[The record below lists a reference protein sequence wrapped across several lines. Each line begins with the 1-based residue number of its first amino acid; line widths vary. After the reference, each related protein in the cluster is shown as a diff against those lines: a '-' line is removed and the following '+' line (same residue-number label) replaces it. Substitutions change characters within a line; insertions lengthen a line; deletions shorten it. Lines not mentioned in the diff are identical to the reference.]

1 MDRWFLSSKFDVS
14 NFHPIS
20 RLYCL
25 PKIGYYGGFGET
37 AQVCPEGAGCC
48 TCEEDSFASLSEGL
62 DQLHNIDGFN
72 YDGYCKCISGSLD
85 VPFPLPGH
93 CRSEDPSRL
102 DQIIACP
109 NKDNCDGALAAVVE
123 YELLLLHDD
132 ITLLDVEAVTSTRT
146 SPYTS
151 GHCKEGTTGR
161 LCVACAN
168 DFFDMSGTC
177 IKCPKSFMSKLLLT
191 LGGSLCVIATWVLL
205 SVYMSSIYS
214 SINLL
219 LLYLQISSMLQSFSM
234 DWPESIVSWGVVQ
247 KIVNFD
253 VDFISPK
260 CIIPEYD
267 YKWSFY
273 LQFLLPIIVMSANAV
288 DYVVRR
294 CLKMYS
300 MRCKVTEGDDESHA
314 LAELNV
320 EMAQLWNA
328 KIAIMLSFQVIP
340 RPMVPV
346 CIPQC
351 LALCR
356 WRAVLWVPTISV
368 CLPLVFGSLAMGG
381 VNMPP
386 FPSPRYVSGSLQ
398 MLSVCP
404 QPGIQEIVYRSIC
417 IRCFQAWMCGSMGDE
432 IRYLM
437 ADPNIECW
445 KGIHIPMLLVSTIAF
460 VVYVVGTPTVSF
472 QVLRYGMAHN
482 LFTDKE
488 FMEKFSWMYE
498 IYELRWIYWQLM
510 IFARRGLCAAVL
522 VFCQKWAPN
531 KLSRH
536 NISRH

>member
-1 MDRWFLSSKFDVS
+1 MIYNGVFTPQGNSNIMDRWFLSSKFDVS

-328 KIAIMLSFQVIP
+328 KIAIMLSFQ
-340 RPMVPV
+340 
-346 CIPQC
+346 
-351 LALCR
+351 
-356 WRAVLWVPTISV
+356 
-368 CLPLVFGSLAMGG
+368 
-381 VNMPP
+381 
-386 FPSPRYVSGSLQ
+386 
-398 MLSVCP
+398 
-404 QPGIQEIVYRSIC
+404 
-417 IRCFQAWMCGSMGDE
+417 AWMCGSMGDE

-522 VFCQKWAPN
+522 VFCQ
-531 KLSRH
+531 
-536 NISRH
+536 